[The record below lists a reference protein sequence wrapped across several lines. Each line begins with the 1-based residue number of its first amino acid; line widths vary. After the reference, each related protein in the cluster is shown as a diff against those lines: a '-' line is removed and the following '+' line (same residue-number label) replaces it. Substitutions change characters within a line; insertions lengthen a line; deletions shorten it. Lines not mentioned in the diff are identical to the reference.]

1 LRIITDPRSR
11 DGFDLEKVQI
21 VPSYAKRTWTTPA
34 LDPQTMVFK
43 TDDMSPVSRTLA
55 FYQTK
60 GASIMTSTDVLNLTS
75 TPDMFEFQQ
84 ALTGYKVIHDE

>member
-1 LRIITDPRSR
+1 MTDAKSR

-21 VPSYAKRTWTTPA
+21 VPSYAKRTWNSPS

-60 GASIMTSTDVLNLTS
+60 GASNILSIDVFKLTL

-84 ALTGYKVIHDE
+84 VVTGYKVIHDE